1 MDVKDKGII
10 IKLTNYAEADKLA
23 SVFSLNNGV
32 ISAKFAGVK
41 KEKAKFKAVAQPFCL
56 ADFVLAEKNGNFT
69 VTQAS
74 VIDNFFGLVADYNK
88 TICGYII
95 LDILNNI
102 LPKNKP
108 EPEIFLATLNALK
121 ELETAAHYPA
131 TIGFIVKFIDLCGM
145 GLEFF
150 DAKHIYLDKTTG
162 NFTPTPS
169 ETTIQID
176 KKVYNAIKNISQA
189 QSTEF
194 NENKNSNLINN
205 LNTSQ
210 NQPTNASETTLKQAL
225 RLLHNILLAK
235 FGEDLKS
242 FTFI

>member
-10 IKLTNYAEADKLA
+10 IKLTDYSEADKLA
-23 SVFSLNNGV
+23 SVFALNNGV
-32 ISAKFAGVK
+32 ITAKFAGVK
-41 KEKAKFKAVAQPFCL
+41 KEKAKFKAIAQPFCL
-56 ADFVLAEKNGNFT
+56 ADFDLSEKNGSYV

-74 VIDNFFGLVADYNK
+74 VIDNFFGITSDYNK

-95 LDILNNI
+95 LDILNNL
-102 LPKNKP
+102 LPKGKS

-121 ELETAAHYPA
+121 ELETGEHYPT
-131 TIGFIVKFIDLCGM
+131 TIGFIIKFIDISGM

-150 DAKHIYLDKTTG
+150 DAKHIYLDKITG
-162 NFTPTPS
+162 NFTPTAS
-169 ETTIQID
+169 ESTIQIEN
-176 KKVYNAIKNISQA
+176 KVYSAIKNIA
-189 QSTEF
+189 LQSTEL
-194 NENKNSNLINN
+194 NNDATNL
-205 LNTSQ
+205 Q
-210 NQPTNASETTLKQAL
+210 NQPTTPNENTLKQAI